1 MPDVNVI
8 KSRVYRTLRPLH
20 NFHAGGHHDILIDP
34 PGLNLVPG
42 DEILGVYVNVPGK
55 RDHAIVV
62 SVHGMYVDQSSTWTF
77 VAYEDIA
84 EVAVPDPEKRQA
96 RHLQLTLAHGQTLL
110 LLVTGGDEKFRDVFE
125 VVRFLMRVI
134 AHTRRSADRS
144 VPDS

>member
-1 MPDVNVI
+1 MPDRNVI
-8 KSRVYRTLRPLH
+8 KSRVYRTLRPLR
-20 NFHAGGHHDILIDP
+20 NFYAGGDHDILIAP
-34 PGLNLVPG
+34 PGLALVPG

-84 EVAVPDPEKRQA
+84 EVAAPDPEKRQA
-96 RHLQLTLAHGQTLL
+96 RHIRLTLAQGRTLL

-125 VVRFLMRVI
+125 VVRFLDRVM
-134 AHTRRSADRS
+134 AHTRQSTDRS
-144 VPDS
+144 MPDS